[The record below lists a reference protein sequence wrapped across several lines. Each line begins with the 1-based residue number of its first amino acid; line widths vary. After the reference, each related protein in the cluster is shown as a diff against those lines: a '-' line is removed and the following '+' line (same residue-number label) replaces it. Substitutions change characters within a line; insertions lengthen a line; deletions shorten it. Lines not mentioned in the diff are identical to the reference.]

1 MENEKVTSAKQDAEV
16 RQALYK
22 KTEAEKEL
30 TKILKSTWKREQP
43 NKK

>member
-22 KTEAEKEL
+22 KSNDEKERI
-30 TKILKSTWKREQP
+30 KVIKSTWKREQP
-43 NKK
+43 KKK